1 MATAVIMPRQ
11 GQSVESCLI
20 GEWKKKV
27 GDPVKVGDILFT
39 YETDKATFDEE
50 SKVDGTLLAILCEEG
65 DDVPCLNTVAVIG
78 AEGEDI
84 SEFTAASDT
93 KEESV
98 AAESVPASSTIPAE
112 PVSAVTSTVIHGVS
126 PRARAT
132 AERIHVDLST
142 VTPTGPNGRVIERD
156 VINAP
161 RTAAAA
167 EPQVS
172 VSEPTVTET
181 AAASTPGYHD
191 EKLPHIRKVI
201 AESMKK
207 SLSESAQLTHHSS
220 FDATDM
226 IAYRK
231 KLKASAEKLGLPN
244 ITYNDMLLFAV
255 SRVLKNHPDLNAH
268 FLGDKMRYFDHVH
281 LGMAV
286 DTPRG
291 LLVPTIFNADQ
302 KSLAEIAN
310 ESKALAAAAQA
321 GSISPD
327 LLTGASFTVSN
338 LGSLDIEVFTPI
350 INPPQIGILGV
361 DCMIDRVRVVDGQ
374 ITAYPAMGISL
385 TYDHRALDGA
395 PASRFLKDLK
405 TAMESFTSLL
415 AQ

>member
-39 YETDKATFDEE
+39 YETDKAAFDEE
-50 SKVDGTLLAILCEEG
+50 AKVEGTLLAILCNEG

-78 AEGEDI
+78 TEGEDI
-84 SEFTAASDT
+84 SAFTAASEA
-93 KEESV
+93 KEETA
-98 AAESVPASSTIPAE
+98 AAEAEPAFNLIPAE
-112 PVSAVTSTVIHGVS
+112 PVSAVTSAEIHGVS

-142 VTPTGPNGRVIERD
+142 VTPSGPNGRVIERD

-167 EPQVS
+167 ESQAS
-172 VSEPTVTET
+172 VSEPAVAE

-207 SLSESAQLTHHSS
+207 SLSETAQLTHHSS
-220 FDATDM
+220 FDATEM

-255 SRVLKNHPDLNAH
+255 SRVLKDHPDLNAH
-268 FLGDKMRYFDHVH
+268 FLGDKIRYFDHVH

-302 KSLAEIAN
+302 KSLAEIAS

-338 LGSLDIEVFTPI
+338 LGSLDVEVFTPI
-350 INPPQIGILGV
+350 INPPQTGILGV
-361 DCMIDRVRVVDGQ
+361 DCMIDRIRVVDGQ